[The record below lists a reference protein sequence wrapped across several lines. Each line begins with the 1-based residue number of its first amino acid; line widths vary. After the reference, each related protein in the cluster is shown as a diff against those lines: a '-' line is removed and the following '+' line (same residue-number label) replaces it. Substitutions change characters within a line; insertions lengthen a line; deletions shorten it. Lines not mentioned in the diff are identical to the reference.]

1 MVGECLLPCSLRY
14 FGVNEARDIRR
25 QIAILEALTMA
36 PATLLADSLVR
47 GVYFPRTAGQFRRT
61 VTGESLSVGTRALTR
76 KRSPFAL
83 G

>member
-1 MVGECLLPCSLRY
+1 MLAHQLGFPLPNEVGVRDLELGKPAERVRVAGAPTTLPEDLLL
-14 FGVNEARDIRR
+14 
-25 QIAILEALTMA
+25 
-36 PATLLADSLVR
+36 R
-47 GVYFPRTAGQFRRT
+47 GVYFPRTAGQFRST